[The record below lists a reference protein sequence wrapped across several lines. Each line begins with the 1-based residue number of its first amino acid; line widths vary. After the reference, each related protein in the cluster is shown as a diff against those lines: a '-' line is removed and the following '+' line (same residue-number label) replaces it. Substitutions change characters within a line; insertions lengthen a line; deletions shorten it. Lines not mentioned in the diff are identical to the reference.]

1 MKLEM
6 DRRNF
11 LKTAGGVTLAV
22 SASLLTGCGGSDG
35 GATAPGGSSNSGSGN
50 GGGTSGGG
58 STENPGSGSETG
70 SGSQT
75 SDKVIWVIHSYGDG
89 TAYLIDYDKNGKRP
103 SGDIVIPDHDDDG
116 NTVIRISDFALT
128 GYNGTNSAIP
138 EVTSVTIP
146 ASIKEIA
153 QYAFATAENLKAVS
167 IKGCVTL
174 GEYVFYKCP
183 QLESVE
189 LPNTIQKIG
198 RAVFSGCSK
207 LKNVT
212 LPESLTSVGD
222 NAFYNTGIESIV
234 IPGTFAME
242 GAIFADC
249 VKLKKVVIEPGVTR
263 LMDFSGCT
271 ALEEVTL
278 MDTPNRSLEI
288 RERCFY
294 NCTALRKIYLPKWV
308 TVGYNA
314 FGCDNNKGV
323 QSNLTDIY
331 YGGSEAEWKEC
342 AQRFGEENQC
352 LTKESVR
359 VHYNAKASDL

>member
-1 MKLEM
+1 MREM
-6 DRRNF
+6 NRRKF
-11 LKTAGGVTLAV
+11 LKTAGAATFAASTLM
-22 SASLLTGCGGSDG
+22 LTGCDGGGS
-35 GATAPGGSSNSGSGN
+35 APAPGGGSNNSGSGN

-70 SGSQT
+70 GGSQT

-128 GYNGTNSAIP
+128 GYEGTNSAIP

-146 ASIKEIA
+146 ASVKEIA
-153 QYAFATAENLKAVS
+153 QCAFATAENLKAVS
-167 IKGCVTL
+167 MKGCVTL
-174 GEYVFYKCP
+174 GEKVFYKCP

-249 VKLKKVVIEPGVTR
+249 VKLKKVVIEPGVAR

-278 MDTPNRSLEI
+278 MDTPNSGLEI

-294 NCTALRKIYLPKWV
+294 NCTSLKKIYLPKWV
-308 TVGYNA
+308 TIGYNA
-314 FGCDNNKGV
+314 FGCDNNEKV
-323 QSNLTDIY
+323 QPALTDIY

-342 AQRFGEENQC
+342 AQRFGDGNQC
-352 LTKESVR
+352 LTQESVR
-359 VHYNAKASDL
+359 IHYNAKASDL